1 MKHTGYTYPAFQ
13 ECNIKCKFLFFSLHR
28 RIMKRKEKVLGDRVD
43 KMTKERTDTG
53 NPCVSAAGIS
63 CRSLFPKHVH

>member
-1 MKHTGYTYPAFQ
+1 
-13 ECNIKCKFLFFSLHR
+13 
-28 RIMKRKEKVLGDRVD
+28 MKRKEKVLGDRVD
-43 KMTKERTDTG
+43 KMTKERTETG